1 MDVTVAVP
9 LYPGSTFRFGSTDGR
24 LLVAARAVVAVA
36 VRAAV
41 VRPVDVAVRATVAPV
56 AADVARVAP
65 PVVLA
70 AAARVAAVDVA
81 VRVDVVV
88 VPARGDVAV
97 VPRDATVRDAVAR
110 GDAVVVRAATTRDEF
125 PFADPRPD
133 AVVAPADVG
142 IARVVV
148 VRFATG
154 VAFTGAREIF
164 TGVCIFCVSASVSV
178 STISSG
184 ATKKPF
190 SSYMPSAY
198 SIASFSSMKTGAT
211 SANAGITSSPPINI
225 ASRFMVKISF
235 LYGKF
240 IIL

>member
-1 MDVTVAVP
+1 V
-9 LYPGSTFRFGSTDGR
+9 
-24 LLVAARAVVAVA
+24 
-36 VRAAV
+36 
-41 VRPVDVAVRATVAPV
+41 VAVRATLAP
-56 AADVARVAP
+56 ALGATARVAP

-70 AAARVAAVDVA
+70 AAARVAAVDVV
-81 VRVDVVV
+81 VRVDVVPV
-88 VPARGDVAV
+88 RGDVAV

-110 GDAVVVRAATTRDEF
+110 GVAVVVRAATTRDEF

-133 AVVAPADVG
+133 AVVAPADAG
-142 IARVVV
+142 IARVDV

-164 TGVCIFCVSASVSV
+164 TGTFASGVTISVSV
-178 STISSG
+178 STISASG
-184 ATKKPF
+184 IIKKPF

-198 SIASFSSMKTGAT
+198 SIASFSSIKTGAT

>member
-1 MDVTVAVP
+1 MEFTVTVP
-9 LYPGSTFRFGSTDGR
+9 LSPGPKLRFGSTDKR
-24 LLVAARAVVAVA
+24 PDAVAARAVVAVA

-81 VRVDVVV
+81 VRVDVVSV
-88 VPARGDVAV
+88 RGDVAA
-97 VPRDATVRDAVAR
+97 VPRDATVRDAVPR

-133 AVVAPADVG
+133 AVVAPADAG

-164 TGVCIFCVSASVSV
+164 TGVCTFCVSASVSV
-178 STISSG
+178 STISASG
-184 ATKKPF
+184 IIKKPF

>member
-1 MDVTVAVP
+1 MVETAVVSADIPFSDDIRIVGVRRIDADLYSGSVVVFTTPKLLTVWLVLAPVP
-9 LYPGSTFRFGSTDGR
+9 KSIFCLIDTRSDA
-24 LLVAARAVVAVA
+24 VAARAVVAVA

-81 VRVDVVV
+81 VRVDVVPV
-88 VPARGDVAV
+88 RGDVAV

-133 AVVAPADVG
+133 AVVAPADAG

-148 VRFATG
+148 VRFAAG
-154 VAFTGAREIF
+154 VPAFI
-164 TGVCIFCVSASVSV
+164 
-178 STISSG
+178 
-184 ATKKPF
+184 
-190 SSYMPSAY
+190 
-198 SIASFSSMKTGAT
+198 
-211 SANAGITSSPPINI
+211 
-225 ASRFMVKISF
+225 
-235 LYGKF
+235 
-240 IIL
+240 